1 MIMENE
7 MYHAAIKILENRAYQ
22 LSDDEL
28 EHHGIL
34 GMKWGV
40 RRYQNE
46 DGSLTPEGERRY
58 LQLSERERLA
68 NIDASERGRNAGRFG
83 ALGTSFAVGEVIA
96 DKKRRDKMTDEEY
109 FEDIQKSFA
118 KNKKANKFGSTL
130 AGINYGSAIGGII
143 GGLGGL
149 GIGELIGNDS
159 VAIGGIIAG
168 ELLGG
173 ATGGIIGN
181 KTADQKYDKRHAE
194 MLNDDNFAYR
204 KRTGKELRE
213 YDQNNR

>member
-1 MIMENE
+1 MTYTDE
-7 MYHAAIKILENRAYQ
+7 MYHAAMNILDARYEQ
-22 LSDDEL
+22 LDDDEL

-40 RRYQNE
+40 RKYQNE

-58 LQLSERERLA
+58 AKLSERERLA
-68 NIDASERGRNAGRFG
+68 SIDGAERGRNAGRFG
-83 ALGTSFAVGEVIA
+83 LMGTSSALGQAIA
-96 DKKRRDKMTDEEY
+96 DQKRRDKMTDEEY
-109 FEDIQKSFA
+109 FEDIQKSFVR
-118 KNKKANKFGSTL
+118 NKKDNKFGSTL
-130 AGINYGSAIGGII
+130 AGLSYGSALGGII

-149 GIGELIGNDS
+149 GIGQLVGNDS

-204 KRTGKELRE
+204 KRTGKERRE